1 MLAQKSIDAYTTVQK
16 EALSGRELEASVLT
30 RAANMLKQCQ
40 DNWDAQ
46 DRPQMLQEAIH
57 FNQKVW
63 SLFQAELSSPDNP
76 LPKKLR
82 EDILSLSLFIDKQVF
97 QIQAFPDPEKLT
109 IIIDINRNIA
119 AGLLTRPEAA

>member
-16 EALSGRELEASVLT
+16 DALSGRELEASVLT
-30 RAANMLKQCQ
+30 RAANMLKNCQ
-40 DNWDAQ
+40 DNWDAH
-46 DRPQMLQEAIH
+46 DRPQLLQEAIH

-76 LPKKLR
+76 LPRKLR